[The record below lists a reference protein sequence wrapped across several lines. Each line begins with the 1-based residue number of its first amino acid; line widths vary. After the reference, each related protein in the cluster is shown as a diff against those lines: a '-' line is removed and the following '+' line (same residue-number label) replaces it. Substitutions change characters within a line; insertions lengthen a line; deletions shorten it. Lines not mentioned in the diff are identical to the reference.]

1 MHDFLVSMEVSLN
14 AGQLPGRVVGAKVV
28 DARRIFDI
36 LEVNRQVITA
46 LPFEGFPEEVIA
58 KDRLL
63 NLMDSLLS
71 NYSGYIKA
79 VLSGRVKDFDDW
91 IIKDWKLPILVRPV
105 LDSEMNY
112 HEAIIAVHT
121 ISKYEQMWNKSY
133 EKGTEYDRGY
143 LRQLMRQKRQR
154 EEDAN
159 LAELTRDILHEY
171 RSSTLDAPAQAPTAL
186 GSSAEEAELD
196 RMVRAAWGGFP

>member
-1 MHDFLVSMEVSLN
+1 MEV
-14 AGQLPGRVVGAKVV
+14 QLPGRVVGAKVV

-36 LEVNRQVITA
+36 LEVNRQMITA

-105 LDSEMNY
+105 LNSEMNY

-133 EKGTEYDRGY
+133 GTEYHRGY

-159 LAELTRDILHEY
+159 LAELTRDFLHDY

-196 RMVRAAWGGFP
+196 RMVRAAWGGFRAFGN